1 MSRDTLTH
9 TPQTLNTTKQHT
21 VMSRYAGHFGK
32 TPDYQYGRT
41 NDVRA
46 LSVCVSVFVSVCLC
60 VCVCL
65 FV

>member
-21 VMSRYAGHFGK
+21 VMSRYAA
-32 TPDYQYGRT
+32 TSARRNYQYGRT